1 MKNGGKKRLIINILD
16 ILRKFSDADHR
27 LSQKDI
33 VSLLEKEYNMKADR
47 KSVKRN
53 LMELIEFGYEINF
66 TEVPRMISDKNGA
79 AEESYIMTD
88 FYLEREFTDSELRLL
103 IDSIFFSKHIP
114 KSQCKKLVEK
124 LSGLSNKYFQSRVRY
139 IQMQPDRENANPQLF
154 YTIEVLDEAIAKKKK
169 VHFHYLHFQTD
180 GKRHKKHNPDGT
192 VKEYTVS
199 PFQIAAS
206 NGRYYLISHSDA
218 RDAISN
224 FRLDRITDIR
234 LSDQKAKKPEDVE
247 ELKNGFDLPKM
258 MAEHVYMFAGK
269 SVPVSF
275 RAKKAILD
283 DLMDWFGNSIRFD
296 KETSDEVI
304 CHVTVNENAMRRWAL
319 QYALHV
325 TVLSPTCLADQLRED
340 LKTALGNYTP
350 PQI

>member
-1 MKNGGKKRLIINILD
+1 MKNGGKKLLIINILD

-33 VSLLEKEYNMKADR
+33 VDLLEKEYNMKADR

-53 LMELIEFGYEINF
+53 LMELADFGYDINF
-66 TEVPRMISDKNGA
+66 TEVPRTISTKEGST
-79 AEESYIMTD
+79 EESYILTD

-124 LSGLSNKYFQSRVRY
+124 LSGLSNRYFQSRVRY
-139 IQMQPDRENANPQLF
+139 IRMQPDRDHGNPQLF
-154 YTIEVLDEAIAKKKK
+154 YTIDILDEAIAKKRK

-180 GKRHKKHNPDGT
+180 GKRHKKKNGDGT

-199 PFQIAAS
+199 PFQIAAEY
-206 NGRYYLISHSDA
+206 GRYYLISHSDTRNA
-218 RDAISN
+218 VSH
-224 FRLDRITDIR
+224 FRLDRISDIR
-234 LSDQKAKKPEDVE
+234 LSSEKAKKPEEVE
-247 ELKNGFDLPKM
+247 ELKNGLDLPKM

-269 SVPVSF
+269 SVPVTF
-275 RAKKAILD
+275 RAKKYVLD
-283 DLMDWFGNSIRFD
+283 DLMDWFGSSIRFD
-296 KETSDEVI
+296 RETEEDVV

-319 QYALHV
+319 QYSLHV
-325 TVLSPTCLADQLRED
+325 KILSPASLAHQIKTD
-340 LKTALGNYTP
+340 LKTALTNYEE
-350 PQI
+350 

>member
-1 MKNGGKKRLIINILD
+1 MKNGGKKLLIINILD
-16 ILRKFSDADHR
+16 ILRKYSDADHR
-27 LSQKDI
+27 LSQKEI
-33 VSLLEKEYNMKADR
+33 VDLLDKEYDMKADR

-53 LMELIEFGYEINF
+53 LMELIDFGYDINY
-66 TEVPRMISDKNGA
+66 TETPRMIPGKNGA
-79 AEESYIMTD
+79 PEESFILSD

-124 LSGLSNKYFQSRVRY
+124 LSGLSNQYFQSRVRY

-180 GKRHKKHNPDGT
+180 GKRHKKKNADGT

-206 NGRYYLISHSDA
+206 NGRYYLISHSDSRNA
-218 RDAISN
+218 VSN
-224 FRLDRITDIR
+224 FRLDRIADIR
-234 LSDQKAKKPEDVE
+234 LSAEKAKKPEDVE
-247 ELKNGFDLPKM
+247 ELKNGLDLPKM

-269 SVPVSF
+269 SVPVTF

-296 KETSDEVI
+296 KENENDVL

-325 TVLSPTCLADQLRED
+325 TVLSPKSLADQLQED
-340 LKTALGNYTP
+340 LVTALAQYKNND
-350 PQI
+350 

>member
-1 MKNGGKKRLIINILD
+1 MKSSGKKLLIINILD
-16 ILRKFSDADHR
+16 ILRKYSDAEHR

-33 VSLLEKEYNMKADR
+33 VEILKNDYNMTADR
-47 KSVKRN
+47 KSIKRN
-53 LMELIEFGYEINF
+53 LMDLIDFGYEINF
-66 TEVPRMISDKNGA
+66 TEATRMIPVNGGDT
-79 AEESYIMTD
+79 EESYVLTD
-88 FYLEREFTDSELRLL
+88 FYLERDFTDSELRLL
-103 IDSIFFSKHIP
+103 IDSILFSRHIP

-124 LSGLSNKYFQSRVRY
+124 LSALGGKYFKSRVRY
-139 IQMQPDRENANPQLF
+139 IQTQSDRENANPQLF
-154 YTIEVLDEAIAKKKK
+154 YTIDILDEAIAKKKK

-180 GKRHKKHNPDGT
+180 GKRHKKRDTDGS

-218 RDAISN
+218 RDAVSH

-234 LSDQKAKKPEDVE
+234 LSDEKAKKPEEVE
-247 ELKNGFDLPKM
+247 ELKNGLDLPKM
-258 MAEHVYMFAGK
+258 LAEHVYMYAGK
-269 SVPVSF
+269 SVPVAF
-275 RAKKAILD
+275 RAKKYILD

-296 KETSDEVI
+296 AETEENVV

-325 TVLSPTCLADQLRED
+325 TVLSPQSLADQLKTD
-340 LKTALGNYTP
+340 LKTAMENYEK
-350 PQI
+350 